1 MKSRLVKLSSVV
13 LVAVLVIGLLLS
25 GCTEP
30 SDGDGEVESAT
41 VQTSGVGGGFY
52 ITAVAIGAI
61 ASKYSDLSVNAE
73 PGPGSDATA
82 RILRDG
88 LAEMGIING
97 FVARQAYDG
106 VGGFEGEDKVYLRFI
121 SSGLPSVMGIFV
133 RADSGIESITDLQG
147 KKVQDTTIGNT
158 IYETYMAAVLEAY
171 GMDWNDITHV
181 PVTSAREGADLF
193 IAGSVDAW
201 LISGCYPPSPLNVE
215 VSETIDVK
223 LLTLGEDESEEISE
237 MLPWSSPE
245 VIPADSYKGQEED
258 VLSHGHRTVWVSERE
273 VPEDIV
279 YKVTKAVYDNFEEFQ
294 GISSDLL
301 AYWSL
306 EAGAI
311 DNPSVPVHPG
321 AIQYYEEI
329 DVWTAQLEE
338 LNQSMLDVET

>member
-1 MKSRLVKLSSVV
+1 
-13 LVAVLVIGLLLS
+13 
-25 GCTEP
+25 
-30 SDGDGEVESAT
+30 
-41 VQTSGVGGGFY
+41 
-52 ITAVAIGAI
+52 
-61 ASKYSDLSVNAE
+61 
-73 PGPGSDATA
+73 
-82 RILRDG
+82 
-88 LAEMGIING
+88 
-97 FVARQAYDG
+97 
-106 VGGFEGEDKVYLRFI
+106 
-121 SSGLPSVMGIFV
+121 
-133 RADSGIESITDLQG
+133 
-147 KKVQDTTIGNT
+147 
-158 IYETYMAAVLEAY
+158 
-171 GMDWNDITHV
+171 MDWDDITHV

>member
-1 MKSRLVKLSSVV
+1 MKSGLLKVLFVVV
-13 LVAVLVIGLLLS
+13 LVAVLGLGLLPT
-25 GCTEP
+25 GCTP
-30 SDGDGEVESAT
+30 SDGDGDGEAVT

-61 ASKYSDLSVNAE
+61 ASKYSDLTVNAE

-97 FVARQAYDG
+97 YVARQAYDG
-106 VGGFEGEDKVYLRFI
+106 VGSFEGEEKVYLRFI
-121 SSGLPSVMGIFV
+121 SSGLPSVMGMFV
-133 RADSGIESITDLQG
+133 RADSGIESFTDLAG

-171 GMDWNDITHV
+171 GMNWTDITHV

-223 LLTLGEDESEEISE
+223 LLSLGQNESEEISE
-237 MLPWSSPE
+237 ILPWSSPE
-245 VIPADSYKGQEED
+245 VIPAGTYRLQEED
-258 VLSHGHRTVWVSERE
+258 VLSHGHRTVWVSEKDISQ
-273 VPEDIV
+273 DIV

-294 GISSDLL
+294 GVSSDLL
-301 AYWSL
+301 SYWSL

-329 DVWTAQLEE
+329 GVWTTELEE
-338 LNQSMLDVET
+338 LNQSMLDAET